1 MICPYCKETILDGA
15 IKCRHC
21 GSMLNLEPSCGVNTD
36 SITTDEIRAF
46 VGTNAHYYIQ
56 NFSKFTQSGTEK
68 FCLTWNWSTCGFTF
82 IWMLYRKMYVQALFT
97 FVVFCIP
104 GINILLHIFVGVVGN
119 YLYYRHVKEK
129 ILEIRAI
136 QSPQGIFPVLQETGG
151 VHQWVITAGVVIS
164 VILAL
169 LIFFFFAAIT
179 AFIGNSLPITI

>member
-1 MICPYCKETILDGA
+1 MMCPYCKETILDGA
-15 IKCRHC
+15 IKCRYC
-21 GSMLNLEPSCGVNTD
+21 GSMLNHEPTCGANAG
-36 SITTDEIRAF
+36 SITTDEIQAY
-46 VGTNAHYYIQ
+46 VGANAHYYLR

-129 ILEIRAI
+129 IIEIRTI
-136 QSPQGIFPVLQETGG
+136 QSPQSFYPVLQEEGG
-151 VHQWVITAGVVIS
+151 VNTWVITVGVVIS
-164 VILAL
+164 IILGL
-169 LIFFFFAAIT
+169 LIFFFFATIT
-179 AFIGNSLPITI
+179 AYMGHLITLTI